1 MGAMSAPTQAARL
14 AGHAIAV
21 IGGAT
26 AGAEVAE
33 RLASEGALVAVFEQ
47 NLRPY
52 GKIED
57 GLPRWHRELRHKE
70 YRIIDAKLGH
80 PNVTFVPGTRIGRD
94 VDFGELARDWG
105 FSAVVLAN
113 GAWRDRPLPVE
124 GADAFVDRG
133 LVYQNPFII
142 WFNHAGEKDYTGP
155 RFEPQDDVIVVGGG
169 LASIDVAKALMLE
182 TTSAKLRE
190 RGIDESVL
198 DLEVKGIPKILDR
211 HGLRFEDLG
220 LRGCTLFYRRRIEDM
235 PVVEVPDGATDE
247 RRAKI
252 ENARRKLLEKAMEK
266 YRFRIEPLSAPDGL
280 VVEDGRLVGMRF
292 RRTRMD
298 GGKLV
303 STDETYERRGSYV
316 ISSIGSI
323 PEAIRGIDMKGE
335 LFAFTDWNLGR
346 IEAYPNVFS
355 AGNVVT
361 GKGNIVA
368 SRKHA
373 SHIAEQVVSSFLGV
387 DDAGHAGEE
396 AILDGARA
404 DARELAESVATFVA
418 KTPALDPATL
428 AALRAR
434 VAQQQR
440 RVDFTDYRT
449 WIERVTP
456 PDLE

>member
-1 MGAMSAPTQAARL
+1 MEDQQQSQRL

-33 RLASEGALVAVFEQ
+33 RLASEGAFVAVFEQ

-57 GLPRWHRELRHKE
+57 GLPRWHHELRRKE
-70 YRIIDAKLGH
+70 YRTIDAKLAH
-80 PNVTFVPGTRIGRD
+80 PNVAFVPNTRIGRD
-94 VDFGELARDWG
+94 IDFEALARAWG
-105 FSAVVLAN
+105 FHAVVLAN
-113 GAWRDRPLPVE
+113 GAWRDRPLPID
-124 GADAFVDRG
+124 GADAYLGRG

-142 WFNHAGEKDYTGP
+142 WFNHAGEKDYQGP

-182 TTSAKLRE
+182 TTRAKLRE
-190 RGIDESVL
+190 RGIEESVL
-198 DLEVKGIPKILDR
+198 DLEVKGIPKILER

-220 LRGCTLFYRRRIEDM
+220 LRGCTIFYRRRIEDM
-235 PVVEVPDGATDE
+235 PVVEFPDGASDE
-247 RRAKI
+247 RRAKV
-252 ENARRKLLEKAMEK
+252 EATRKKLLDKAMEK

-280 VVEDGRLVGMRF
+280 VVENDQLVGMRF
-292 RRTRMD
+292 RKTRME

-303 STDETYERRGSYV
+303 ATDETFERRGRYV

-323 PEAIRGIDMKGE
+323 PQAIAGIDMKGE

-346 IEAYPNVFS
+346 LAAYPNVFS

-373 SHIAEQVVSSFLGV
+373 SHIAEQVVAGFLGV
-387 DDAGHAGEE
+387 GAHGHAGEGGMLE
-396 AILDGARA
+396 DAHAAARA
-404 DARELAESVATFVA
+404 TAEGVAAYVASQPVLDAEHSRQVH
-418 KTPALDPATL
+418 
-428 AALRAR
+428 AR
-434 VAQQQR
+434 VASRQQA
-440 RVDFTDYRT
+440 VGFTDYAS

-456 PDLE
+456 PDFE